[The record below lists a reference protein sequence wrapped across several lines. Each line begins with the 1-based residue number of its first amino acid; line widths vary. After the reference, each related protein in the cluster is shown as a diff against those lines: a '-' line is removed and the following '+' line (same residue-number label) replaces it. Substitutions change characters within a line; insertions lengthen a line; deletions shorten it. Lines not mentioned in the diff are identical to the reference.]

1 MIIASAA
8 SSNDNA
14 CADRGNSGE
23 LHKLCKAPIVLC
35 SSILTTVVVKKMNI
49 KHKQSNII
57 LHYFNKNILLVFHAK
72 SFWVKCTYNCK
83 TYNHLRCRN
92 IRTIFPLQQSTATP
106 VYSFRMG
113 VPTCKESNK
122 FEKIRN
128 IFRADCTMLCSWNIT
143 KIHILYC
150 NHKNISTARS
160 FFLSTTWSHS
170 SQAVQHDV
178 PLIATHMNDN

>member
-1 MIIASAA
+1 MKIASAA

-14 CADRGNSGE
+14 CEDRGNSGE
-23 LHKLCKAPIVLC
+23 LHNLCKAPIVLC
-35 SSILTTVVVKKMNI
+35 SSILTTVVVKKKNI
-49 KHKQSNII
+49 EHKKSNII

-128 IFRADCTMLCSWNIT
+128 IFRADCIQCYALE
-143 KIHILYC
+143 ILLKFIYY
-150 NHKNISTARS
+150 IVIIRIFPLRVLFFFPQPEVTVARL
-160 FFLSTTWSHS
+160 FNMMFH
-170 SQAVQHDV
+170 
-178 PLIATHMNDN
+178 